1 MDAEMIQTLRFI
13 SYLLG
18 WTALILA
25 IVIAAMRSPGLC
37 ILMAL
42 VVVVQGGISYAVGY
56 VFLSGLYLGSSF
68 FWIAV
73 ARDHYKHPK

>member
-1 MDAEMIQTLRFI
+1 MDAETIQLLKFI
-13 SYLLG
+13 SYLLS

-25 IVIAAMRSPGLC
+25 VVIAAMKNPGLC

-42 VVVVQGGISYAVGY
+42 LAVVQGGISYAVGY
-56 VFLSGLYLGSSF
+56 EFISGLYLGSSF

-73 ARDHYKHPK
+73 AHNHYKHPK